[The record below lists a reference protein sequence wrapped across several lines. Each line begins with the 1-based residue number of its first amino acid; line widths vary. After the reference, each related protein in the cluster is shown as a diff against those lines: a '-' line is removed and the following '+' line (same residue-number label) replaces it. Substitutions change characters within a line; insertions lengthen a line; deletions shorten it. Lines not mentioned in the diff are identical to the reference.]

1 MKVITQPSE
10 LRADGRKVC
19 VAIGMFDGVH
29 LGHQQVIHQ
38 MIADARAHEAIAVIA
53 TFDRHPNS
61 IVAPERAP
69 ALIYPLEK
77 RLRVIGG
84 LGADA
89 TWLIRFDEA
98 FSRLTGEAFVRETV
112 RGFGRVHSLCVGGD
126 FAFGHKRSGNVALL
140 RALGT
145 ELGYSVHGL
154 AAVSLDGEP
163 VSSTRIRERL
173 RGGDFDGAAQMLGR
187 AYSLCGRVQRGD
199 QVGRTLGFPTA
210 NLDVRGL
217 VLPPL
222 GVYAAHVEWKGQSLR
237 GALNLG
243 LRPTLAQP
251 QPTLQTE
258 VHLLDFTGELYG
270 EELEVTF
277 VRRLRDEQKF
287 PTREALREQI
297 ARDISAAR
305 QEFE

>member
-1 MKVITQPSE
+1 MNIIAEPSD
-10 LRADGRKVC
+10 LRAGGRKVC

-38 MIADARAHEAIAVIA
+38 MIADARAHEALAVVA
-53 TFDRHPNS
+53 TFDQHPNTV
-61 IVAPERAP
+61 VAPDRAP

-77 RLRVIGG
+77 RLRVIGE

-89 TWLIRFDEA
+89 TWLIRFDAA
-98 FSRLTGEAFVRETV
+98 FSRIAGEEFVRRMV

-145 ELGYSVHGL
+145 ELDYSVHGL
-154 AAVSLDGEP
+154 AAVSLDGEA

-173 RGGDFDGAAQMLGR
+173 RGGDFDGATQMLGR

-217 VLPPL
+217 VLPPP
-222 GVYAAHVEWKGQSLR
+222 GVYAVHVEWKGKSLR

-258 VHLLDFTGELYG
+258 VHLLDFTGEIYD
-270 EELEVTF
+270 EELEVVF
-277 VRRLRDEQKF
+277 VRRLRNEQKF
-287 PTREALREQI
+287 ASREALREQI
-297 ARDISAAR
+297 GRDIAAAR
-305 QEFE
+305 HEFE

>member
-1 MKVITQPSE
+1 MNVLAQPSE
-10 LRADGRKVC
+10 LRAAGRKVC

-38 MIADARAHEAIAVIA
+38 MIADARAHEAHAVVA
-53 TFDRHPNS
+53 TFDRHPNTV
-61 IVAPERAP
+61 VAPERAP

-77 RLRVIGG
+77 RLRVIGD

-89 TWLIRFDEA
+89 VWLIRFDEA
-98 FSRLTGEAFVRETV
+98 FSRVTGEEFVRQMV
-112 RGFGRVHSLCVGGD
+112 SGFGRVHSLCVGGD
-126 FAFGHKRSGNVALL
+126 FAFGHKRSGSVALL
-140 RALGT
+140 RALGG

-154 AAVSLDGEP
+154 AAVSLDGEA
-163 VSSTRIRERL
+163 VSSTRIRERV

-187 AYSLCGRVQRGD
+187 AWSLCGPVQRGD
-199 QVGRTLGFPTA
+199 QLGRALGFPTA

-217 VLPPL
+217 VLPPH
-222 GVYAAHVEWKGQSLR
+222 GVYAVHVEWNGQSLR

-243 LRPTLAQP
+243 TRPTLAQP
-251 QPTLQTE
+251 QPSLQVE
-258 VHLLDFTGELYG
+258 VHLLDFSGDLYG
-270 EELEVTF
+270 EQLEVTF
-277 VRRLRDEQKF
+277 IRKLRDEQKF
-287 PTREALREQI
+287 PSREALREQI

>member
-1 MKVITQPSE
+1 MNVLAQPSE
-10 LRADGRKVC
+10 LQTGGRKVC

-38 MIADARAHEAIAVIA
+38 MIADARAHEALAVVA
-53 TFDRHPNS
+53 TFDRHPNTV
-61 IVAPERAP
+61 VAPERAP

-89 TWLIRFDEA
+89 AWLIRFDEA
-98 FSRLTGEAFVRETV
+98 FSHVTGEEFVR
-112 RGFGRVHSLCVGGD
+112 RMAGGFGRVHCLCVGGD

-140 RALGT
+140 RALGG

-154 AAVSLDGEP
+154 AAVSLDGEA

-173 RGGDFDGAAQMLGR
+173 RAGDFDGASEMLGR
-187 AYSLCGRVQRGD
+187 AWSLCGPVQHGD
-199 QVGRTLGFPTA
+199 QLGRTLGFPTA

-217 VLPPL
+217 VLPPR
-222 GVYAAHVEWKGQSLR
+222 GVYAVHVEWNGQLLR

-243 LRPTLAQP
+243 TRPTLAQP
-251 QPTLQTE
+251 QPSLQAE
-258 VHLLDFTGELYG
+258 VHLLDFNGDLYG
-270 EELEVTF
+270 EQLEITF
-277 VRRLRDEQKF
+277 VRKLRDEQKF
-287 PTREALREQI
+287 PSRDALREQI
-297 ARDISAAR
+297 ARDIAVARAA
-305 QEFE
+305 FE

>member
-1 MKVITQPSE
+1 MNVVAQPSE
-10 LRADGRKVC
+10 LATGGRKVC
-19 VAIGMFDGVH
+19 VALGMFDGVH
-29 LGHQQVIHQ
+29 LGHQQVIRQ
-38 MIADARAHEAIAVIA
+38 MIADARAHEALAVVA
-53 TFDRHPNS
+53 TFDRHPNR

-69 ALIYPLEK
+69 ALIYPVEK
-77 RLRVIGG
+77 RLRLIGA

-89 TWLIRFDEA
+89 VWLIRFDA
-98 FSRLTGEAFVRETV
+98 DFSRVTGEDFVRQLV

-126 FAFGHKRSGNVALL
+126 FGFGHKRSGNVALL
-140 RALGT
+140 RVLGA

-154 AAVSLDGEP
+154 AAVSLDAEP

-173 RGGDFDGAAQMLGR
+173 RAGDFDGASEMLGR
-187 AYSLCGRVQRGD
+187 AWSLCGRVQRGD

-217 VLPPL
+217 VLPPN
-222 GVYAAHVEWKGQSLR
+222 GVYAVHVEWQGQSLR

-251 QPTLQTE
+251 QPALQTE
-258 VHLLDFTGELYG
+258 VHLLDFSGDLYD

-277 VRRLRDEQKF
+277 VRRLRDERKF
-287 PTREALREQI
+287 PSREALREQI
-297 ARDISAAR
+297 ALDIATARAA
-305 QEFE
+305 FE